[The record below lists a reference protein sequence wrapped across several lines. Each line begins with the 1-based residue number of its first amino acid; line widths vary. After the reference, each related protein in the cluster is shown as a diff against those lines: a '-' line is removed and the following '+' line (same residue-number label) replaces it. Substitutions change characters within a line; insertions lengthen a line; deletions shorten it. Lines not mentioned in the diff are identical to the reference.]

1 MKADEQHKSHSYVKI
16 INTYLMVCIAVLVI
30 SIPIFLSMINKQDLE
45 TSKCMCNLIAEKINN
60 SITYLTESV
69 KGRADILS
77 NYTIEDWDDL
87 YKNLSDNL
95 DVEGCNSIGLID
107 NDNNL
112 YGRKNIS
119 GVGKS
124 HA

>member
-1 MKADEQHKSHSYVKI
+1 MKDEKYHKNHSYAKI
-16 INTYLMVCIAVLVI
+16 INIYLLVCIAVLVI